1 MQLIIMSNTVSNNFF
16 SIIIPAHNEE
26 GVIGDTI
33 RHAQALEYPRDRC
46 EVIVIEN
53 GSSDA
58 TLEEARRAADSSV
71 TVMSVP
77 TRGVSSA
84 RNAGI
89 NSMNPKTDWVIF
101 LDADTHVA
109 PQFLHGLNAYIT
121 RVGADRYAVGTTA
134 LQPIQS
140 SFVARFWFG
149 VDNLGHFLSKTSMS
163 IFIVRARAMEGV
175 HFDETMT
182 NAEDLKFINQV
193 RKHGKF
199 FFFNTK
205 TVSTSTRR
213 FLKEGWLKVHI
224 RWVVIAL
231 LPESMQRRMV
241 YKVTR

>member
-1 MQLIIMSNTVSNNFF
+1 MSSTVSNNFF

-26 GVIGDTI
+26 RVVGDTV
-33 RHAQALEYPRDRC
+33 RHAQALEYPRDRYK
-46 EVIVIEN
+46 VIVIEN
-53 GSSDA
+53 GSGDA

-109 PQFLHGLNAYIT
+109 PLFLHDLNAYIT
-121 RVGADRYAVGTTA
+121 KIGAERYAVGTTA
-134 LQPIQS
+134 LKPIQS
-140 SFVARFWFG
+140 SCIARFWFKI
-149 VDNLGHFLSKTSMS
+149 DDFGHFISKTSMS
-163 IFIVRARAMEGV
+163 IFIVRASAIGNTR
-175 HFDETMT
+175 FDETMT
-182 NAEDLKFINQV
+182 NAEDLKFIGQARTN
-193 RKHGKF
+193 GKF

-213 FLKEGWLKVHI
+213 FLNDGWLKVHFM
-224 RWVVIAL
+224 WVAIAL
-231 LPESMQRRMV
+231 LPEFMQRRIE
-241 YKVTR
+241 YKVIR